1 MHCLFYNRTTLISIN
16 LTLQSVGCDGFH
28 VGYILQ
34 ELIVDEIFTMKI
46 EETLRRQD
54 FRSVTQIM
62 RTAIGEFTIALW
74 NQEGHS
80 GM

>member
-1 MHCLFYNRTTLISIN
+1 
-16 LTLQSVGCDGFH
+16 
-28 VGYILQ
+28 
-34 ELIVDEIFTMKI
+34 VDEIFTMKI

-54 FRSVTQIM
+54 FRPVTQIM